1 MHLAADSL
9 WVRRGGPPA
18 LAGVSLAFRPG
29 ERALVYGPPGGGK
42 TTLFKALA
50 GLVRVHE
57 GRVLWDEADPAA
69 MSPAERRAGQARFGM
84 IFQSDALFDSAS
96 VLENVSLPLLKRQVP
111 PDEARARA
119 RAALESVGLAGAEP
133 KRPEELSGGMK
144 KRVGIARAVVARPEV
159 LLADDPFAGLDPP
172 TAREV
177 ARALR
182 AAAEGRTLVVAAPEP
197 TSWLALPRRIR
208 LEGGRVQ
215 ADEAAA

>member
-1 MHLAADSL
+1 MHLAAESL

-18 LAGVSLAFRPG
+18 LTGVSLIFDPG
-29 ERALVYGPPGGGK
+29 ERALIYGPPGGGK

-50 GLVRVHE
+50 GLVPADE

-69 MSPAERRAGQARFGM
+69 MGPAERRAGQARFGM
-84 IFQSDALFDSAS
+84 IFQSDALFDSSS
-96 VLENVSLPLLKRQVP
+96 VLENVSLPLLKRKVP
-111 PDEARARA
+111 AEEARARA
-119 RAALESVGLAGAEP
+119 IAALERVGLGAAEA

-177 ARALR
+177 ARALEE
-182 AAAEGRTLVVAAPEP
+182 AAEGRTLVVAAPEP
-197 TSWLALPRRIR
+197 PSWLRLPRRLR
-208 LEGGRVQ
+208 LEAGRL
-215 ADEAAA
+215 AEAAG